1 MSEPAPLYQNPKTC
15 PHCGT
20 NLVASQIPAANRKY
34 YLPQGTPDDGR
45 ELLYYRTIGISS
57 VIFDRILAY
66 TCPDCKAIDVIP
78 GCESMFEADRAHW
91 QASKPS
97 PNDPPIPH

>member
-1 MSEPAPLYQNPKTC
+1 MSEITHLYQRPKVC

-20 NLVASQIPAANRKY
+20 NLVASEIPAEHRHF

-57 VIFDRILAY
+57 VKFDRTLAY
-66 TCPDCKAIDVIP
+66 TCPDCKAVDVIP
-78 GCESMFEADRAHW
+78 GCESMFEADREYW
-91 QASKPS
+91 QNLEDKQS
-97 PNDPPIPH
+97 